1 MFGGGLSTSK
11 WSAFA
16 SPHSLARFFPRLTP
30 VPSLLPSEHTF
41 EINRERAI
49 DYLNTR
55 ENVCQSPTYPLV
67 LCPFLFFSADN
78 SLYAVYRRL

>member
-1 MFGGGLSTSK
+1 MGACQHQDGVR
-11 WSAFA
+11 
-16 SPHSLARFFPRLTP
+16 SPLLTPLARFFPKLTP

-55 ENVCQSPTYPLV
+55 ENVCQFPTCPLV
-67 LCPFLFFSADN
+67 LCPFLSVSADN
-78 SLYAVYRRL
+78 SLHALYRRL